1 MPRRGHARSM
11 AAPADALPDLLRE
24 LLASDLAF
32 VALFFVFVLEGA
44 MLMYFAPSELLVAAA
59 LALLGSS
66 TDRLVAVLAV
76 AVAGA
81 TVGQYALFLVAERV
95 GRERL
100 LDSRWFRVGDDR
112 LARFEGWFGRWG
124 PYVVPASNAMLFTR
138 GMLTVPAGLSGMDD
152 RRFLALSALG
162 TLVFETALAALYLTG
177 IELL

>member
-1 MPRRGHARSM
+1 MPRRAHPSGM
-11 AAPADALPDLLRE
+11 AAPASALPDLLRE
-24 LLASDLAF
+24 LLASDLALL
-32 VALFFVFVLEGA
+32 VLFCVFVLEGA
-44 MLMYFAPSELLVAAA
+44 MLMYFAPSELLVPGA

-66 TDRLVAVLAV
+66 TERLLIVLAV

-100 LDSRWFRVGDDR
+100 LDSRWFRVGDER
-112 LARFEGWFGRWG
+112 LARFEGWFTRWG

-152 RRFLALSALG
+152 RRFLALSAVG
-162 TLVFETALAALYLTG
+162 TLVFEAALAGLYLAG